1 MAGSESAQVP
11 LETYVPSSASTV
23 PSPASA
29 LPAVKATPRHSA
41 LVRMTHWITT
51 LCFFALLVTGMEIV
65 ISHPRFYW
73 GETGN
78 VLTRPLFKLHIP
90 SSRSLVPTGYGYVL
104 PDQNGWSRYLHFQAA
119 WIVVLTGL
127 LYVISIFFTGHLW
140 RDLLPGKSELSW
152 RALSTT
158 IASHLR
164 FARPGEAEA
173 WSYNVL
179 QRLSYLFVI
188 FVLFPL
194 IIWTGLAMSPAF
206 VSAFPVTVTSLG
218 GQQSARTIH
227 FFVTIALVLFLLVHL
242 VMICVAGFKSRMRAM
257 ITGKI
262 NAGKMITGQAITEEV
277 TAGQAATDTEQT

>member
-11 LETYVPSSASTV
+11 LETLVPSAASVV
-23 PSPASA
+23 PSAA
-29 LPAVKATPRHSA
+29 ATLPAAKVTPRHSA
-41 LVRMTHWITT
+41 LVRITHWITT
-51 LCFFALLVTGMEIV
+51 LCFFALLVTGLEIV

-78 VLTRPLFKLHIP
+78 VLTTPLFKIHIP

-127 LYVISIFFTGHLW
+127 FYVISTFFTGHLW
-140 RDLLPGKSELSW
+140 KDLLPGKSDFSW
-152 RALSTT
+152 RNLSNT
-158 IASHLR
+158 IAGHLR
-164 FARPGEAEA
+164 FARPSEAEA

-206 VSAFPVTVTSLG
+206 VSAFPLTVTSLG
-218 GQQSARTIH
+218 GQQTARTIH
-227 FFVTIALVLFLLVHL
+227 FFVTIALVLFLLVHV
-242 VMICVAGFKSRMRAM
+242 VMICVAGFQSRMRAM
-257 ITGKI
+257 ITGKMI
-262 NAGKMITGQAITEEV
+262 AGRVIAKEV
-277 TAGQAATDTEQT
+277 ATNQAATDTEQP